1 MSDVDSSFSADNKAP
16 DRRFAMTTTKSIVQA
31 ALSLPR
37 KSRAALA
44 EKLLASLE
52 DEQYL
57 LEAAQEAERR
67 MQAYE
72 RGEIGGKPVEQTIAR
87 LRKKKRT

>member
-1 MSDVDSSFSADNKAP
+1 
-16 DRRFAMTTTKSIVQA
+16 MTSTRSITQA
-31 ALSLPR
+31 ALQLPR

-44 EKLLASLE
+44 EKLLASL
-52 DEQYL
+52 DEERGL

-72 RGEIGGKPVEQTIAR
+72 NGQIGGKPVEQALAS
-87 LRKKKRT
+87 LRKQRKK